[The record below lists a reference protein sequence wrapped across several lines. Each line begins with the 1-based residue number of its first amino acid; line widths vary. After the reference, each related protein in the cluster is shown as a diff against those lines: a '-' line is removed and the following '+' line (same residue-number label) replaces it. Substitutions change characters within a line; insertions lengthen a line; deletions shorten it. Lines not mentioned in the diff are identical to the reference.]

1 MFDYV
6 RANDYSIPRDKPV
19 ILFLLD
25 EESCRH
31 IERVCERAVVIRSH
45 QSTVK
50 AIQEKSKMKYNDF
63 VFTTDIASADWEWVW
78 HNFVVGF
85 LRAGW
90 GGYSIESSY
99 FWEDDSRVLHSSRNL
114 PEDAA
119 DSSLLDLALAGK
131 VF

>member
-6 RANDYSIPRDKPV
+6 HANDYSIPRDKPV

-31 IERVCERAVVIRSH
+31 IERICERAIVIRSH
-45 QSTVK
+45 QSTVAVIRK
-50 AIQEKSKMKYNDF
+50 KSKMKYNDF
-63 VFTTDIASADWEWVW
+63 VFTTDIASADWEWVRR
-78 HNFVVGF
+78 NFIVGF
-85 LRAGW
+85 LWAGW

-99 FWEDDSRVLHSSRNL
+99 FWEDDSHGLHFSRNL
-114 PEDAA
+114 PEDIAETP
-119 DSSLLDLALAGK
+119 LLNLVLAGE